1 MPDHEA
7 LRALLQDRKSSTKG
21 RASRRMA
28 ICLSAE
34 LSADFENAERE
45 LAEAKEAADA
55 ARNTGDRRL
64 GAAPGDPEL
73 DKRVELAEKAVAAAE
88 KAADEASVIIT
99 FTALKAHE
107 YDDLLKKHPP
117 RDDND
122 LDKLHDYN
130 RDTFPDALMA
140 ASASP
145 KVEDNDG
152 NLVDIDIT
160 DLIDGMSN
168 GERILACQ
176 VAGDVNDRTSSFS
189 EAKSLSRRRSG
200 SNSKRR

>member
-34 LSADFENAERE
+34 LSADLEDAERE
-45 LAEAKEAADA
+45 LIEAKEAADA
-55 ARNTGDRRL
+55 GRKTGDSRL
-64 GAAPGDPEL
+64 AKMPGDPEL
-73 DKRVELAEKAVAAAE
+73 DKRVEAAEKAVATAE
-88 KAADEASVIIT
+88 KAADAASVIIT

-107 YDDLLKKHPP
+107 YDELLKKHPP
-117 RDDND
+117 RDGND
-122 LDKLHDYN
+122 LDKIADYD
-130 RDTFPDALMA
+130 RDAFPDALMA

-145 KVEDNDG
+145 KVEDNEG
-152 NLVDIDIT
+152 NLVDIDIH

>member
-1 MPDHEA
+1 MPDHES

-34 LSADFENAERE
+34 LSAEFQNAERE

-64 GAAPGDPEL
+64 GAMPGDPEL
-73 DKRVELAEKAVAAAE
+73 DKRVEAAEKAVAAAE

-117 RDDND
+117 REGND
-122 LDKLHDYN
+122 LDKLSDYD
-130 RDTFPDALMA
+130 RDAFPDALMA

-145 KVEDNDG
+145 KVEDNEG
-152 NLVDIDIT
+152 NLVDIDIA

-189 EAKSLSRRRSG
+189 EAKSQRRQRSG
-200 SNSKRR
+200 SSSKRR